1 MPFDATSKSHVK
13 LELLVTNKNKKHL
26 FQYQLLRHIS
36 SLNEGTTN
44 TYGRNFFFNPREID
58 LIFCFRHIF
67 CLAQLHS
74 FLTQRFIILGELLH
88 FSCRNY
94 SNKACKDKTITKKK
108 PDKKPDGRNRL
119 MC

>member
-44 TYGRNFFFNPREID
+44 IYGRKFFCHPREIYPIYRFRP
-58 LIFCFRHIF
+58 IFCF
-67 CLAQLHS
+67 AQLHS

-94 SNKACKDKTITKKK
+94 SNKVCKDKTIKIK
-108 PDKKPDGRNRL
+108 PRFGPYGL
-119 MC
+119 